1 VRRRMPK
8 YGAGG
13 RGLCTRAR
21 ANRIFQTNA
30 RRERSSQKT
39 RRTAEFP
46 RLPFVGTPRIA
57 ARLHLMTKAEQEKT
71 GLKGRDKT
79 QADLRGGEKELPEGL
94 LRERKGPLDKDKGR
108 DDSGQPADRS

>member
-1 VRRRMPK
+1 
-8 YGAGG
+8 
-13 RGLCTRAR
+13 
-21 ANRIFQTNA
+21 
-30 RRERSSQKT
+30 
-39 RRTAEFP
+39 
-46 RLPFVGTPRIA
+46 
-57 ARLHLMTKAEQEKT
+57 MTKAEQEKT